1 MRTISDTR
9 LHCFL
14 ESRWYP
20 VQGRREKKWLDIIS
34 MQQSQIWDVR
44 HNIILTVHLTS
55 VAPAPTAYQRR
66 MPVHE
71 GHLVPLIWFSKC

>member
-1 MRTISDTR
+1 
-9 LHCFL
+9 
-14 ESRWYP
+14 
-20 VQGRREKKWLDIIS
+20 
-34 MQQSQIWDVR
+34 MQQNQIWDVK
-44 HNIILTVHLTS
+44 HNIVRTVHLTS